1 MRPLC
6 GSNVGRRAI
15 GFTFFCLIAN
25 ANLGLQS
32 SFYLLSHLL
41 ASLLLSSDFFFCIY
55 LCASFGSEIYDL
67 LHIVKMPSE
76 TTEVD
81 AAVRSSVECAVGKVI
96 SAAKSMGPNS
106 SSPQAETS
114 NSSTHVHSIINS
126 IVEKH
131 RAIWAEEF
139 EIIQQKRFSLMAADI
154 SDAISSLVCNCQTD
168 VDASSRQVR
177 DQPHPVGTTEYQ
189 VPRPDQ
195 APVDLVRDQQ
205 NPPVASEGQVPEVVL
220 NSMDAKESQAR
231 VSDDNVHV
239 CPVRNSKDAQDTQ
252 VNENVGT
259 EGLVSGDIA
268 LVSPDPIEDQSPNF
282 SRGIRATISDDPSHS
297 ENVAAPTTP
306 TDANPIGGSSVTRTV
321 DRNSKRKHDETG
333 NGNDGKWKRKK
344 KRSCSAIPLC
354 KPSSDP
360 TLSDTFMAHMS
371 EAGDPFEFLPL
382 SILADI
388 LGRVAHTR
396 DIASCRL
403 ASRELLAVAYQCPRI
418 RLDAS
423 GRAPGLRKGGGGVE
437 GTAFHTLAGNL
448 ASRLGSHLRSL
459 VIIASEGQGCPDEA
473 TWVEDREFDEADD
486 LHVTS
491 GNSVRAWA
499 TTAAG
504 PALQEVE
511 IADFWPQSCWRK
523 AEALPVISH
532 FCHNLLKLALKN
544 AWLSVDGLEIMPNLT
559 HLTLEFIRLDDE
571 DLSKLNECFP
581 CLQILNL
588 IGVGGLENPKIH
600 LSQVKTFRWEVS
612 NAPWSLAIH
621 APNLVHLELKCV
633 EPEILILDTPSVSTL
648 KLTIDELGP
657 TVQVD
662 GLASL
667 KNLRIESSDL
677 KSLLQLF
684 ASDREIR
691 TLDLEL
697 PVSVN
702 CVDLYHEVKPDY
714 LVQLFSRIT
723 EVKLSPR
730 FSCVLMSLLCLCT
743 NHESAGR
750 LEKLLVHLPASHIT
764 ACPFVPL
771 LSVSAPSC
779 EVTVLFHAD
788 TSDAVRQA
796 AASVW
801 PPFVRGLPRFPEIT
815 WRWGTWQ

>member
-1 MRPLC
+1 M
-6 GSNVGRRAI
+6 A
-15 GFTFFCLIAN
+15 
-25 ANLGLQS
+25 
-32 SFYLLSHLL
+32 
-41 ASLLLSSDFFFCIY
+41 
-55 LCASFGSEIYDL
+55 
-67 LHIVKMPSE
+67 KMPSQ

-81 AAVRSSVECAVGKVI
+81 AAVMSSVEHAVGKVT
-96 SAAKSMGPNS
+96 SAAKSMEPNS

-131 RAIWAEEF
+131 RAILAEEF
-139 EIIQQKRFSLMAADI
+139 ELIQQKRLSLMAADI
-154 SDAISSLVCNCQTD
+154 SDAISSLVRNCQTD

-177 DQPHPVGTTEYQ
+177 DQLHPAGTTEYQ

-205 NPPVASEGQVPEVVL
+205 NPAVASEGQVPEVVL

-239 CPVRNSKDAQDTQ
+239 SPVLNSKDAQDTQ

-268 LVSPDPIEDQSPNF
+268 RVSPDPIEDQSPNF
-282 SRGIRATISDDPSHS
+282 SRGICATISDDPSHS
-297 ENVAAPTTP
+297 ENVAAPTP
-306 TDANPIGGSSVTRTV
+306 TDANLIGGSFVTRTV

-360 TLSDTFMAHMS
+360 TLSDTSMAHMS

-403 ASRELLAVAYQCPRI
+403 ASRELLAAAYQCPRI

-459 VIIASEGQGCPDEA
+459 VIIASEGQGCPDEV
-473 TWVEDREFDEADD
+473 TWVEEGEFDEPDD

-491 GNSVRAWA
+491 GNSMRAWA

-504 PALQEVE
+504 PALREVE

-532 FCHNLLKLALKN
+532 FCQSLSGSIYVLCIEKLFHFK
-544 AWLSVDGLEIMPNLT
+544 
-559 HLTLEFIRLDDE
+559 
-571 DLSKLNECFP
+571 ECI
-581 CLQILNL
+581 IL
-588 IGVGGLENPKIH
+588 
-600 LSQVKTFRWEVS
+600 
-612 NAPWSLAIH
+612 
-621 APNLVHLELKCV
+621 LELACHVGTSYLAEVMLLIHKAYCFFV
-633 EPEILILDTPSVSTL
+633 EL
-648 KLTIDELGP
+648 
-657 TVQVD
+657 
-662 GLASL
+662 
-667 KNLRIESSDL
+667 
-677 KSLLQLF
+677 
-684 ASDREIR
+684 
-691 TLDLEL
+691 
-697 PVSVN
+697 
-702 CVDLYHEVKPDY
+702 
-714 LVQLFSRIT
+714 
-723 EVKLSPR
+723 
-730 FSCVLMSLLCLCT
+730 
-743 NHESAGR
+743 
-750 LEKLLVHLPASHIT
+750 
-764 ACPFVPL
+764 
-771 LSVSAPSC
+771 
-779 EVTVLFHAD
+779 
-788 TSDAVRQA
+788 
-796 AASVW
+796 
-801 PPFVRGLPRFPEIT
+801 
-815 WRWGTWQ
+815 

>member
-1 MRPLC
+1 MLRFPKPP
-6 GSNVGRRAI
+6 STSPFPRR
-15 GFTFFCLIAN
+15 
-25 ANLGLQS
+25 
-32 SFYLLSHLL
+32 
-41 ASLLLSSDFFFCIY
+41 
-55 LCASFGSEIYDL
+55 SEIYDL

-139 EIIQQKRFSLMAADI
+139 EIIQQKRFSLMAADF
-154 SDAISSLVCNCQTD
+154 SDAISSLVRNCQTD
-168 VDASSRQVR
+168 VDASFHQVR
-177 DQPHPVGTTEYQ
+177 DQLYPVGTTEYQ

-205 NPPVASEGQVPEVVL
+205 NPPVASEVQVPEVVL

-239 CPVRNSKDAQDTQ
+239 SPVLNSKDAQDTQ

-259 EGLVSGDIA
+259 EGLVSGDITR
-268 LVSPDPIEDQSPNF
+268 VSPDPIEDQSPNF
-282 SRGIRATISDDPSHS
+282 SRGICATISDDPSHL
-297 ENVAAPTTP
+297 ENVAAPTP
-306 TDANPIGGSSVTRTV
+306 TDANLTGGSFVTRTV
-321 DRNSKRKHDETG
+321 DRNSKRNHDETG

-354 KPSSDP
+354 KPSSDLS
-360 TLSDTFMAHMS
+360 LSDTSMAHMS

-403 ASRELLAVAYQCPRI
+403 ASRELLAAAYQCPRI

-459 VIIASEGQGCPDEA
+459 VIIAPEGQGCPDEA
-473 TWVEDREFDEADD
+473 AWVEEGEFDEPDD

-532 FCHNLLKLALKN
+532 FCHNLLKLGLKN

-581 CLQILNL
+581 CLQVLNL
-588 IGVGGLENPKIH
+588 IRVGGLKNPKIH
-600 LSQVKTFRWEVS
+600 LSQVKTFRWRY
-612 NAPWSLAIH
+612 
-621 APNLVHLELKCV
+621 
-633 EPEILILDTPSVSTL
+633 
-648 KLTIDELGP
+648 
-657 TVQVD
+657 QM
-662 GLASL
+662 
-667 KNLRIESSDL
+667 LR
-677 KSLLQLF
+677 
-684 ASDREIR
+684 
-691 TLDLEL
+691 
-697 PVSVN
+697 
-702 CVDLYHEVKPDY
+702 
-714 LVQLFSRIT
+714 
-723 EVKLSPR
+723 
-730 FSCVLMSLLCLCT
+730 
-743 NHESAGR
+743 
-750 LEKLLVHLPASHIT
+750 
-764 ACPFVPL
+764 VP
-771 LSVSAPSC
+771 
-779 EVTVLFHAD
+779 
-788 TSDAVRQA
+788 
-796 AASVW
+796 
-801 PPFVRGLPRFPEIT
+801 
-815 WRWGTWQ
+815 